1 MKVSQKVRELKFLNI
16 ELRRKV
22 QKFKEQIRIEMIVRN
37 SRVQN
42 RDDVLK
48 ICGYRQNY
56 ISQVLTLNIDL
67 ILWHTQLIV

>member
-22 QKFKEQIRIEMIVRN
+22 QKFKEQIRIERIVQN

-48 ICGYRQNY
+48 ICGYRQSY
-56 ISQVLTLNIDL
+56 ISQARYTNSNTL
-67 ILWHTQLIV
+67 